1 SGPRSPVVAGCPS
14 PLTLAAGGSPQMRLQ
29 IALLCSTLPFAAG
42 SALAQGTTHVRG
54 HVRSDG
60 TYVAP
65 HYRTLPDGS
74 RLNNWSTYPNVNPY
88 TGRQGT
94 VDPYGFSRPPRQ
106 GFGQGGQHPA
116 RRPN

>member
-1 SGPRSPVVAGCPS
+1 
-14 PLTLAAGGSPQMRLQ
+14 MRLF
-29 IALLCSTLPFAAG
+29 IALLCSALPCAAG

-54 HVRSDG
+54 HFRSDG
-60 TYVAP
+60 TYVDP

-94 VDPYGFSRPPRQ
+94 ADPYGLSRPPWQ
-106 GFGQGGQHPA
+106 TFGHTGQYPA